1 MRNVDLTP
9 VKDLLMSKGIG
20 DFKTTACVVAQAAI
34 LDALSRNESIKKPT
48 DELECA
54 CPVLRTLA
62 ITINDS
68 PEWPSDHTRTES
80 LQSLIPALLDSKISL
95 NVTAKRAQLAAK
107 FAKYA
112 AKSADSAKSAEYAK
126 YAAKSADS
134 ADYAAKSAAEYAEY
148 AAEYAAKSADSA
160 EYAAKYAAKSAKY
173 AAKSAEYAKYA
184 AKSADSAEYAAKYA
198 AKSAKYAAK
207 SAEYAAKY
215 AAKSADSAE
224 YAKYAEFDL
233 KTSLLNLFWTCE
245 AIKD

>member
-9 VKDLLMSKGIG
+9 VKSLLMSKGIG

-34 LDALSRNESIKKPT
+34 LDALSRNESIKEPT
-48 DELECA
+48 DKLECA

-62 ITINDS
+62 ITINDI

-107 FAKYA
+107 FAEYADKYA
-112 AKSADSAKSAEYAK
+112 
-126 YAAKSADS
+126 
-134 ADYAAKSAAEYAEY
+134 AEY
-148 AAEYAAKSADSA
+148 AAECAAECAAAKSADSA
-160 EYAAKYAAKSAKY
+160 EYAAKSAEYAAKSAKY
-173 AAKSAEYAKYA
+173 AWDAAESAAYA
-184 AKSADSAEYAAKYA
+184 E
-198 AKSAKYAAK
+198 YAAK
-207 SAEYAAKY
+207 SAEYAAKS
-215 AAKSADSAE
+215 AAKSAEFAAKSAAKSAEYAEFAAKSAEYAAKSAE